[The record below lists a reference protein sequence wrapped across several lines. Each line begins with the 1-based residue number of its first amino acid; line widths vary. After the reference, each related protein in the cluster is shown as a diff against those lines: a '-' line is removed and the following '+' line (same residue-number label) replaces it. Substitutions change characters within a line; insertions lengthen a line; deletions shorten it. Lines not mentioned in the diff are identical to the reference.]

1 MQTIKLNL
9 TLEEINTVLEALG
22 QMPYVRVYQLIPKLQ
37 RQTAPQLPEDQAAF
51 EHIGQP
57 LENESRKENRYA
69 G

>member
-37 RQTAPQLPEDQAAF
+37 RQTAPQLTKDQG
-51 EHIGQP
+51 EHIGQS
-57 LENESRKENRYA
+57 LEKEFHEENVYA